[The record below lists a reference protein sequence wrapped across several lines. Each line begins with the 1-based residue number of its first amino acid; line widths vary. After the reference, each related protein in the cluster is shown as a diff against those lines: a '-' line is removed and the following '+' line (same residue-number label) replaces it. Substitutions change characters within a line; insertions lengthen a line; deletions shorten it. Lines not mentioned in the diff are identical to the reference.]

1 MAGIAEGSEWIEV
14 GKLSEIL
21 KQLPADA
28 MVMAS
33 PLGNIV
39 VYDHAGPID
48 GNQIAYIDLLS
59 ETVQH
64 EAEPTEDASSA
75 PLSA

>member
-14 GKLSEIL
+14 GTLSEML
-21 KQLPADA
+21 RQLPADA

-48 GNQIAYIDLLS
+48 GKQIAYIDLLS
-59 ETVQH
+59 ETLQH
-64 EAEPTEDASSA
+64 EPEPGAVSA
-75 PLSA
+75 

>member
-14 GKLSEIL
+14 RKLSEIL
-21 KQLPADA
+21 RQLPADA

-48 GNQIAYIDLLS
+48 GHQIAYIDLLS
-59 ETVQH
+59 ETVQR
-64 EAEPTEDASSA
+64 EAEPTDSTTSA
-75 PLSA
+75 PRSA

>member
-14 GKLSEIL
+14 KKLGELLS
-21 KQLPADA
+21 QLPTDA

-33 PLGNIV
+33 PLGNII

-48 GNQIAYIDLLS
+48 GKQIAYIDLLS
-59 ETVQH
+59 ESVHH
-64 EAEPTEDASSA
+64 EDGAADGVTSSA
-75 PLSA
+75 S